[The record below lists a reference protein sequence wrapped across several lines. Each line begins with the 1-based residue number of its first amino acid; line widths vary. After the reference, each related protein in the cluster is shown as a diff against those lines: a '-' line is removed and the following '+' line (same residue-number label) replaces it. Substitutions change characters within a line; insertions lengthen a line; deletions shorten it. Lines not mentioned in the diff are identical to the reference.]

1 VTRFVGTPL
10 RGIEFNTAADEA
22 ISARVNGDGHPRIRI
37 DAGGRITWSS
47 GTSAGDTNLYR
58 DEANVL
64 ITDDLFKATGGLVTL
79 TTNGAPASSLP
90 DGALAIDT
98 TNNVFYFRSDSTWN
112 QVSGGGAS
120 VTVSDSAP
128 VGAESG
134 DLWFNSSTALT
145 YVYYDSSWIQ
155 VGGGAEGPAGPTG
168 PPGDTGIAI
177 QSTAPAETDILWAD
191 TSETGTAGI
200 PAGGTVGQVLSKSS
214 ASDYVVGWTT
224 PVTSGD
230 LALKAN
236 LESPTFTGTPT
247 LPTGTIATTQTAGN
261 NTTAVA
267 TTAFVRTEVSNLVA
281 SAPAALDTL
290 DELAAALGD
299 DANFATTTA
308 TAIGLKA
315 PIASPAFTGTPTA
328 PTASTELSN
337 TQLATTEFVKQIAA
351 LFTPSGSVISYA
363 GASAP
368 TGWLLCSGQT
378 VSRTT
383 YSSLFAA
390 IGTTYGVGDG
400 STTFTLPDMRGRV
413 VAGVDNMGGSAA
425 SRLTN
430 TVLSASNTIGAV
442 GGAQTHTLTEAQI
455 PSHNH
460 TQNSHNHT
468 QNSHNHTQNSHSH
481 GISTSNTG
489 PHQEYIIRAQGNDG
503 ASATRSSDG
512 ATATNQATTATNI
525 ATTATNNPTGGG
537 AAHPI
542 AQPTIVLNY
551 IIKA

>member
-1 VTRFVGTPL
+1 MARKRVDTAPQFNVG
-10 RGIEFNTAADEA
+10 ED
-22 ISARVNGDGHPRIRI
+22 S
-37 DAGGRITWSS
+37 
-47 GTSAGDTNLYR
+47 
-58 DEANVL
+58 VL
-64 ITDDLFKATGGLVTL
+64 IQ
-79 TTNGAPASSLP
+79 
-90 DGALAIDT
+90 
-98 TNNVFYFRSDSTWN
+98 
-112 QVSGGGAS
+112 QV
-120 VTVSDSAP
+120 
-128 VGAESG
+128 
-134 DLWFNSSTALT
+134 
-145 YVYYDSSWIQ
+145 
-155 VGGGAEGPAGPTG
+155 
-168 PPGDTGIAI
+168 PG
-177 QSTAPAETDILWAD
+177 STAPLLDIKDHTGSSLMTVASTGAMTTSAPMSSPELSGTPTAPTAAAGTSTTQIATTAFVTTAD
-191 TSETGTAGI
+191 N
-200 PAGGTVGQVLSKSS
+200 
-214 ASDYVVGWTT
+214 
-224 PVTSGD
+224 
-230 LALKAN
+230 LKAN
-236 LESPTFTGTPT
+236 IDSPTFTGVPLAPT
-247 LPTGTIATTQTAGN
+247 AAAATNTTQI
-261 NTTAVA
+261 A

-315 PIASPAFTGTPTA
+315 PIDSPAFTGTPTA

-442 GGAQTHTLTEAQI
+442 GGAETHILTSAQSGVPAHSHPNTASFSGSFTGTAGTTGSKDI
-455 PSHNH
+455 NHSHNFSPVS
-460 TQNSHNHT
+460 TPLNNGWS
-468 QNSHNHTQNSHSH
+468 
-481 GISTSNTG
+481 IS
-489 PHQEYIIRAQGNDG
+489 A
-503 ASATRSSDG
+503 
-512 ATATNQATTATNI
+512 
-525 ATTATNNPTGGG
+525 GG
-537 AAHPI
+537 AGYNTSGNGVTAGMNSNITHDHSFTPAGSISGSVTVSNQPNTAANASQAHTNT
-542 AQPTIVLNY
+542 QPTIVLNY
-551 IIKA
+551 IIKV

>member
-1 VTRFVGTPL
+1 
-10 RGIEFNTAADEA
+10 
-22 ISARVNGDGHPRIRI
+22 
-37 DAGGRITWSS
+37 
-47 GTSAGDTNLYR
+47 
-58 DEANVL
+58 
-64 ITDDLFKATGGLVTL
+64 
-79 TTNGAPASSLP
+79 
-90 DGALAIDT
+90 
-98 TNNVFYFRSDSTWN
+98 
-112 QVSGGGAS
+112 
-120 VTVSDSAP
+120 
-128 VGAESG
+128 
-134 DLWFNSSTALT
+134 
-145 YVYYDSSWIQ
+145 
-155 VGGGAEGPAGPTG
+155 
-168 PPGDTGIAI
+168 
-177 QSTAPAETDILWAD
+177 
-191 TSETGTAGI
+191 
-200 PAGGTVGQVLSKSS
+200 
-214 ASDYVVGWTT
+214 VGWTT

-315 PIASPAFTGTPTA
+315 PIDSPVFTGTPTA

-430 TVLSASNTIGAV
+430 TVLSVSNAIGAV
-442 GGAQTHTLTEAQI
+442 GGAETHTLTSAQSGV
-455 PSHNH
+455 PGHAHGNTLTGTTSFATSNH
-460 TQNSHNHT
+460 THRHVAPIGLNSGNIFVLNAGSGQLDT
-468 QNSHNHTQNSHSH
+468 VGNYSIYDIQTTTGAFVGTGGSSAYERYFV
-481 GISTSNTG
+481 TSET
-489 PHQEYIIRAQGNDG
+489 P
-503 ASATRSSDG
+503 SATASVGLSN
-512 ATATNQATTATNI
+512 ATNTAANASQAHTN
-525 ATTATNNPTGGG
+525 T
-537 AAHPI
+537 
-542 AQPTIVLNY
+542 QPTIVLNY